1 MLISAESH
9 QNGRKL
15 QHMTSEETLRTG
27 LSLQKRKL
35 RRAQISSFSM
45 NLRRSSRRVRG
56 PSQMSR
62 YMMRRLE
69 ITDISLIRQR
79 SDLICRRIFF
89 LFENSQAL
97 ELIALGDFADFTCKM
112 VFLSCVNGW
121 LDKVLNY
128 LIWSH
133 SRPCLDQVGLRTSQ
147 GLFLLELFPDSA
159 DLCTIILPRCKNG
172 ELLVST
178 ALWGSVVYSLLWYC
192 SGWVFL
198 TWLPAK

>member
-69 ITDISLIRQR
+69 ITGIILIRQR

-97 ELIALGDFADFTCKM
+97 ELIALGDFADFI
-112 VFLSCVNGW
+112 CVNGW